1 MFELCYGKER
11 IITQNFNSHKMKNK
25 TAARKVTSTNAGDGG
40 EAVAISVD
48 TRHWYV
54 AVVRVN
60 CEKKIKIAIEDSFN
74 RIGYQLETW
83 VPIKKRTVVNSRG
96 KRNLREYVVLSTFI
110 FVKVEE
116 KHLNEIR
123 FRSDVYK
130 MLTMPGEKEPCTI
143 PDETLNSFRRILEK
157 DEAVVLD
164 RPLKKGDKVRI
175 KEGDLTGCVAYVQR
189 TQGSKVVIGNE
200 IKYIGGATIEINK
213 DSLEYIKD

>member
-1 MFELCYGKER
+1 
-11 IITQNFNSHKMKNK
+11 MKNK

-40 EAVAISVD
+40 EAVAISED

-60 CEKKIKIAIEDSFN
+60 CEKKIKIDIDDSFN
-74 RIGYQLETW
+74 RRGYQLETW

-110 FVKVEE
+110 FVKVGE

-175 KEGDLTGCVAYVQR
+175 KEGDLTGCEAYVQR

>member
-1 MFELCYGKER
+1 ME
-11 IITQNFNSHKMKNK
+11 NK

-40 EAVAISVD
+40 EAVARSEGMSTQNTENND
-48 TRHWYV
+48 KKQSRDKRHWYV

-60 CEKKIKIAIEDSFN
+60 CEKRIKLAIEDLFKRRGFS
-74 RIGYQLETW
+74 LETW
-83 VPIKKRTVVNSRG
+83 VPIKKRAVVNSRG
-96 KRNLREYVVLSTFI
+96 KRNLREYTVLSTLI
-110 FVKVEE
+110 FVRVEE
-116 KHLNEIR
+116 EHLNEIR

-130 MLTMPGEKEPCTI
+130 MLTMPGEKDPYAI
-143 PDETLNSFRRILEK
+143 PDETLDSFRKILEK

-200 IKYIGGATIEINK
+200 IQYIGGATIEISK